1 MTGGAAGAMLCV
13 AAGLA
18 AGMAVRER
26 WTARYALL
34 QQTQDMLARL
44 RLMLQQ
50 ERLGLCE
57 LLEECAQGLD
67 GGMPQRFRQAAEG
80 LRKDPLLPL
89 REAYRL
95 AEAQVP
101 CPGETQCEKEALR
114 RLFGELSTG
123 TAAMR
128 EEAVAA
134 CLRRL
139 KPAMEDAQ
147 KRNQT
152 SGKLCV
158 QLGLLAGLMAGIMLW

>member
-1 MTGGAAGAMLCV
+1 VIGGAAGAMLCV

-67 GGMPQRFRQAAEG
+67 GGMPQRFRQAADG
-80 LRKDPLLPL
+80 LRKAPLLPL
-89 REAYRL
+89 RE
-95 AEAQVP
+95 
-101 CPGETQCEKEALR
+101 
-114 RLFGELSTG
+114 LFS
-123 TAAMR
+123 
-128 EEAVAA
+128 
-134 CLRRL
+134 
-139 KPAMEDAQ
+139 Q
-147 KRNQT
+147 
-152 SGKLCV
+152 
-158 QLGLLAGLMAGIMLW
+158 GL